1 MNKAVFCFSAVLL
14 LSTLVADPAQAATS
28 NSMQRTF
35 FNDQGQVI
43 GESFLYCNN
52 TTYHWGTVEQSNR
65 DNVSVQYGCGA
76 GGGVT
81 VAYDIGV
88 PAALRASFCS
98 TYPVC
103 TQSQPWP
110 LPQQGSNP
118 MLSGLWSS

>member
-1 MNKAVFCFSAVLL
+1 MIKAIFCISATLL
-14 LSTLVADPAQAATS
+14 LSSLTVGTAQANTTNA
-28 NSMQRTF
+28 MQRTF

-43 GESFLYCNN
+43 GESFLYCTNLG
-52 TTYHWGTVEQSNR
+52 YHWGTVEQTNR
-65 DNVSVQYGCGA
+65 DNVSVSFGCAA

-118 MLSGLWSS
+118 MLSGLWSN